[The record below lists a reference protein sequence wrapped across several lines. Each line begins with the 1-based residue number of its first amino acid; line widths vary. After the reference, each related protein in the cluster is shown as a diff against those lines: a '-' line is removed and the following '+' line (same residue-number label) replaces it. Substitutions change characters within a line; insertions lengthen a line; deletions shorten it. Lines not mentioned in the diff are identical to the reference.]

1 MKGRGRPAKTTAPLT
16 AETSQNH
23 GRILSVLPHGMAEF
37 KIAATKKGKPNYE
50 DSSIE
55 NIHMDCRSCNRVP
68 IVGRLCPGG
77 ASSNS

>member
-1 MKGRGRPAKTTAPLT
+1 MKGRGRPAKTTAPMT

-37 KIAATKKGKPNYE
+37 KSAATKKGKPNYE
-50 DSSIE
+50 ISFIE
-55 NIHMDCRSCNRVP
+55 TLRMDCRSCSRVP
-68 IVGRLCPGG
+68 IAGRLCSGG